1 MLVARLACI
10 SLDCPQEVPRMQR
23 IRLLL
28 ATGALVL
35 PIAFAHQIIAADNNP
50 TKDKTGAAA
59 VDVDNTKRNARD
71 ADGTTLTPFDQGES
85 QADRTITQQIRKA
98 VVSHDGLST
107 NAKNVKIITQD
118 GVVTLRG
125 PVKSS
130 EEKSTIVS
138 VAQKTGGVKR
148 VDNQLEIERN

>member
-1 MLVARLACI
+1 MRKFQLLV
-10 SLDCPQEVPRMQR
+10 
-23 IRLLL
+23 

-35 PIAFAHQIIAADNNP
+35 PIAFAHQTIAADMHG
-50 TKDKTGAAA
+50 DKAASA
-59 VDVDNTKRNARD
+59 DADNTKRNARD
-71 ADGTTLTPFDQGES
+71 ADGTTLTPLDQSENE
-85 QADRTITQQIRKA
+85 ADRTITQQIRKA
-98 VVSHDGLST
+98 VVGEDAISM

-125 PVKSS
+125 PVKSA
-130 EEKSTIVS
+130 EEKATIAS